1 MTLLYKPSKIRSHLD
16 PEQKERY
23 IARPTKR
30 IIVDQD
36 AIGEL
41 LAMRSTVSP
50 EDVSLV
56 LNGLRHVMMD
66 LLGDNHIIH
75 LPGFG
80 IFGTAFKSEVADTP
94 DGITYRSVKDIKL
107 TFRPDP
113 WMKRK
118 MKEFVVRK
126 G

>member
-50 EDVSLV
+50 EDVSLAFADIGV
-56 LNGLRHVMMD
+56 QLEALKRDALFDQN
-66 LLGDNHIIH
+66 LGRGQPHRAGPDQ
-75 LPGFG
+75 G
-80 IFGTAFKSEVADTP
+80 KSV
-94 DGITYRSVKDIKL
+94 G
-107 TFRPDP
+107 
-113 WMKRK
+113 
-118 MKEFVVRK
+118 
-126 G
+126 